1 MRRAETD
8 SAFYSEL
15 KRRMSDLN
23 PLVDPRRERESWRA
37 LLAEVQRS
45 ALTA

>member
-8 SAFYSEL
+8 SAFYIDL
-15 KRRMSDLN
+15 KRRIGDLK

-37 LLAEVQRS
+37 LLAEVNRS
-45 ALTA
+45 AMTA